1 MEKMQIRFVVIGRNE
16 RPRNGQS
23 NTVYL
28 KVDHWND
35 YSFVTM
41 FEVYAYDENGQEHS
55 LPNIKIGFAGQTTQ
69 VSTYTTLDNE
79 FTELP
84 KNYFSV
90 ATDVD
95 FYRYLYK
102 NFSSEWRDT
111 FLIKLRDVV
120 KNPEVLEIAK
130 TEDVFKISHLR
141 SVSINAIRY
150 QFTRVLAGD
159 APPTDFNFHFFL
171 PSSEKFAGFDLEFN
185 VEAESLP
192 STNIHA
198 IIGRNGV
205 GKTTILK
212 NMVKAISGHSQDG
225 AEFYQKQIFSS
236 SKTSLGKE
244 FFTNLVS
251 IAFSAF
257 DPFDLP
263 ASDENPSDGTPYSY
277 IGLTD
282 YSGDD
287 GAILKSR
294 TDLHKEFIEALNF
307 CLSEPLR
314 KQRWSDAI
322 SVLESDTN
330 FAEMKLLELL
340 QYDLDD
346 LSEPAE
352 KRIKKMSSG
361 HAIAILTVTQLVA
374 KVEEKT
380 LVLIDEPESHL
391 HPPLLSALIRTLSQL
406 LYKQNGVAIIATHS
420 PVVLQEIPKSCVWK
434 LYRERVSSKT
444 LRPEIETFGEN
455 VGTLTR
461 EVFRLE
467 VEKSGFHTLLRDAV
481 ASGGTYEEIVS
492 RFRGSLGFEA
502 RGTLRAMTINRD
514 SHLSD
519 K

>member
-1 MEKMQIRFVVIGRNE
+1 MRFFIIGRNE
-16 RPRNGQS
+16 RPKNGIS

-35 YSFVTM
+35 HSFVTM

-55 LPNIKIGFAGQTTQ
+55 LSNIKIGFTGQTTE

-84 KNYFSV
+84 KSYFSV
-90 ATDVD
+90 ATDVE
-95 FYRYLYK
+95 FYRKLYR
-102 NFSSEWRDT
+102 NFSSDWRNT

-120 KNPEVLEIAK
+120 RNPEVLEIAK
-130 TEDVFKISHLR
+130 NENVFKISHLR
-141 SVSINAIRY
+141 SVSINAIKT

-159 APPTDFNFHFFL
+159 APPTDFNFHFLL
-171 PSSEKFAGFDLEFN
+171 PSSETFAGFDLEFN

-212 NMVKAISGHSQDG
+212 NMVKAISGHSKDR
-225 AEFYQKQIFSS
+225 AEFYQRQIFSS
-236 SKTSLGKE
+236 SRKSLGKD

-251 IAFSAF
+251 VAFSAF

-294 TDLHKEFIEALNF
+294 AQLHKEFVEALKF
-307 CLSEPLR
+307 CLSESLR
-314 KQRWSDAI
+314 KKRWSDAI
-322 SVLESDTN
+322 SVLESDEN

-340 QYDLDD
+340 HYDLDN

-361 HAIAILTVTQLVA
+361 HAITILTVTQLVA

-380 LVLIDEPESHL
+380 LILIDEPESHL
-391 HPPLLSALIRTLSQL
+391 HPPLLSALIRSLSQL
-406 LYKQNGVAIIATHS
+406 LYRQNGVAIIATHS

-434 LYRERVSSKT
+434 LYRERTSSEKS
-444 LRPEIETFGEN
+444 RPEIETFGEN

-467 VEKSGFHTLLRDAV
+467 VEKSGFHTLIRDAV
-481 ASGGTYEEIVS
+481 ASGGTYDEIVS
-492 RFRGSLGFEA
+492 RFNGSLGFEV

-514 SHLSD
+514 LD
-519 K
+519 LFNK

>member
-1 MEKMQIRFVVIGRNE
+1 MQIRFVIIGRNE
-16 RPRNGQS
+16 RPKSIQS

-28 KVDHWND
+28 QVDHWND

-41 FEVYAYDENGQEHS
+41 FSVLAYDENGQEHD
-55 LPNIKIGFAGQTTQ
+55 LPNIKIGFTGQTTQ
-69 VSTYTTLDNE
+69 VSTYTTLPNE
-79 FTELP
+79 FPELP
-84 KNYFSV
+84 ENYFTV

-95 FYRYLYK
+95 FYRKLYK
-102 NFSSEWRDT
+102 NFSPEWRNT
-111 FLIKLRDVV
+111 FLRKLRDVV
-120 KNPEVLEIAK
+120 RNPNLLEIAK
-130 TEDVFKISHLR
+130 NEKVFQTSHLR
-141 SVSINAIRY
+141 GVSINAIKN
-150 QFTRVLAGD
+150 QFTRVLEGD

-192 STNIHA
+192 SSNIHA

-212 NMVKAISGHSQDG
+212 NMVKAISGNSKDG
-225 AEFYQKQIFSS
+225 AEFYQKQIFSQA
-236 SKTSLGKE
+236 KMSLGKE
-244 FFTNLVS
+244 FFTNLIS

-257 DPFDLP
+257 DPFELP
-263 ASDENPSDGTPYSY
+263 TSEENPSDCTPYSY

-294 TDLHKEFIEALNF
+294 TKLHTEFVDALQF

-322 SVLESDTN
+322 SILESDTN

-340 QYDLDD
+340 QYDRDNLA
-346 LSEPAE
+346 EHAE
-352 KRIKKMSSG
+352 KRINKMSSG
-361 HAIAILTVTQLVA
+361 HAITILTVTQLVA

-391 HPPLLSALIRTLSQL
+391 HPPLLSALIRSLSQL

-434 LYRERVSSKT
+434 LYRERISATKF
-444 LRPEIETFGEN
+444 RPEIETFGEN

-461 EVFRLE
+461 EVFGLE
-467 VEKSGFHTLLRDAV
+467 VEKSGFHRLIREAV
-481 ASGGTYEEIVS
+481 ASGGTYEEIVA
-492 RFRGSLGFEA
+492 RFGGSLGLEA
-502 RGTLRAMTINRD
+502 LGTLRAMTINRD
-514 SHLSD
+514 METSD